1 VTLAN
6 ATADESPPAPAAAVS
21 AGGAL
26 RRALAGKRMRVG
38 IVLTGLIVAVALLGP
53 LLAPHDPGEIVDA
66 PFSEP
71 GAGLPLGTDY
81 LGQDVLTRVLYGG
94 RSVLWMALAAASLGM
109 VFGVAVGLLAGY
121 GSPRFS
127 GFLMRA
133 MDVLLAIPNLVLVL
147 LFVSLLG
154 SKQWLIVL
162 LVALA
167 WTPQVARVT
176 QGITLEAAQRDWV
189 RAAEVLGLPRSR
201 VLLSEILP
209 NLTTPLLVE
218 FGLRLTWSIALI
230 AGLSFLGFGIQ
241 PPAADWG
248 LMINENRVGLSI
260 QPWAV
265 LAPIAAIA
273 LFTVG
278 TNLMAEGLART
289 IAGVDRRSGGR

>member
-1 VTLAN
+1 MTAATLVAPPT
-6 ATADESPPAPAAAVS
+6 TAHTLQRS
-21 AGGAL
+21 L
-26 RRALAGKRMRVG
+26 RNGRMRVG
-38 IVLTGLIVAVALLGP
+38 LLLTGLIVAVALLGP
-53 LLAPHDPGEIVDA
+53 LVAADDPEALVGA
-66 PFSEP
+66 PFSP
-71 GAGLPLGTDY
+71 PSAGLPLGTDY
-81 LGQDVLTRVLYGG
+81 LGQDVLTRVLWGG

-109 VFGVAVGLLAGY
+109 VLGIAVGLVAGY
-121 GSPRFS
+121 GR
-127 GFLMRA
+127 GRVDNLLMRA
-133 MDVLLAIPNLVLVL
+133 MDVLLAIPNIVLVL

-154 SKQWLIVL
+154 SKRWLIVL

-176 QGITLEAAQRDWV
+176 RGVTLETAQRDFV
-189 RAAEVLGLPRSR
+189 RAAEVLGMPRRS
-201 VLLSEILP
+201 VLLRELLP

-248 LMINENRVGLSI
+248 LMINENRLGLSI

-273 LFTVG
+273 VLTVG
-278 TNLMAEGLART
+278 TNLMAEGVART
-289 IAGVDRRSGGR
+289 MSGVDRRSGDA